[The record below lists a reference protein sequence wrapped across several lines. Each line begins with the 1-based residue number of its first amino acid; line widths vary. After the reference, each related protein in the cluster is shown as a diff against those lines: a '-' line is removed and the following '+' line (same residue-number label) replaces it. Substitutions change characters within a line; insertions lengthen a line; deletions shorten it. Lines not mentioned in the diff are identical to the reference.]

1 MDEVHSLMSREKG
14 LAGMAENVRQ
24 GYRAGGVAP
33 RGYRLRRVETGAIRD
48 GEPVRKSVLELA
60 PDAPQIARYLKL
72 RATGQPRA
80 KIIRDLSLSFI

>member
-1 MDEVHSLMSREKG
+1 
-14 LAGMAENVRQ
+14 MAENVRQ

-60 PDAPQIARYLKL
+60 LDAPQIARYLKL